1 MLESILF
8 FLLYISILSY
18 IIWRHPFFILKDIPE
33 PWALAGFWIKIAGG
47 TVLSLVYT
55 YYYTDRSTA
64 DIYKYFDDAKVLYG
78 AAFEHPIDFLKI
90 MTGLGNDS
98 PYFDTTYYTK
108 MNHWY
113 RQYSAYYNDN
123 HTIIRW
129 NAMVMFLS
137 GGHFMVH
144 TVFMCFLSTMGLIGI
159 FRSFSDQSA
168 PRPLFLLLFLT
179 PSLAFW
185 GSGVLKEGLV
195 LFGLGGLFW
204 SLKVWMSG
212 KAGKGFLFVFS
223 MAFIMLLSSKY
234 YLLAILFPG
243 LLALGMIR
251 LVKSEKPSLWFG
263 ISYTLAVLVFFSVG
277 RISSSLDPAANLAHK
292 QKDFIKLANGGM
304 YVERKDSLFTDTLF
318 ISALEYV
325 HIKKENG
332 LAYLNQVRVWQVYHD
347 QNLGPITANEQLGK
361 TLPTR
366 ILLDIGVTKSKVAL
380 PALDSSWE
388 SYFKAAPQALFNVF
402 IQPIHPGKNPLYWLA
417 LLENCFLLLLLLFC
431 FWPPLPFRTWAGSP
445 IHLLALFFVAGSLLL
460 IGLTTPVAGALVR
473 YKIPALPFLFG
484 LVLVGKGKKEE

>member
-1 MLESILF
+1 M
-8 FLLYISILSY
+8 
-18 IIWRHPFFILKDIPE
+18 DIPE
-33 PWALAGFWIKIAGG
+33 TWALAGFWIKILGG
-47 TVLSLVYT
+47 TALTMVYT

-98 PYFDTTYYTK
+98 PYFDSMYYTK

-129 NAMVMFLS
+129 NALVMFLS

-144 TVFMCFLSTMGLIGI
+144 TVFMCFLSTLGLVGI
-159 FRSFSDQSA
+159 YRSFSDQSA
-168 PRPLFLLLFLT
+168 PRALFMLLFLT

-195 LFGLGGLFW
+195 LFGLGGVFW
-204 SLKVWMSG
+204 SIKVWLSG

-223 MAFIMLLSSKY
+223 SAFIILLSSKY

-243 LLALGMIR
+243 LLAVGLIR
-251 LVKSEKPSLWFG
+251 LVKSERPLLWFG
-263 ISYTLAVLVFFSVG
+263 ITYSISLLLFFSIG
-277 RISSSLDPAANLAHK
+277 YFSSSLDPAANLAHK

-304 YVERKDSLFTDTLF
+304 YVERKDSLKTDTLF
-318 ISALEYV
+318 ISDQEYV
-325 HIKKENG
+325 HIQKENG
-332 LAYLNQVRVWQVYHD
+332 LAYLNQVGVRQVYKS
-347 QNLGPITANEQLGK
+347 NSLGKAVANEQLGK
-361 TLPTR
+361 SIPTR
-366 ILLDIGVTKSKVAL
+366 ILLDIGITKSKVEL
-380 PALDSSWE
+380 PALDASWK
-388 SYFKAAPQALFNVF
+388 SYLKAAPQALFNVF

-417 LLENCFLLLLLLFC
+417 LAENCFLLLLLLFC
-431 FWPPLPFRTWAGSP
+431 FWPPLPFRNWAVSP

-460 IGLTTPVAGALVR
+460 VGLTTPVAGALVR

-484 LVLVGKGKKEE
+484 LVLVGKGKQQA